1 MANMIEEEDQQ
12 VFELIPPFWKN
23 KISLIDGTAS
33 LKRIFFNR
41 FILIT
46 KKQTILQWIIL
57 PNSSYLKKKT
67 IICECVIMFQMSSLL
82 FLKHFGY
89 LKNQVDNVYA
99 NDIMVLY
106 EISIKFFFM
115 VVCTILQK

>member
-1 MANMIEEEDQQ
+1 MANMIEEDQQ

-23 KISLIDGTAS
+23 KISLIDGTTI

-46 KKQTILQWIIL
+46 KKTN
-57 PNSSYLKKKT
+57 NSTMNNFTKFFVFKKKT

>member
-23 KISLIDGTAS
+23 KISLIDGTTI

-57 PNSSYLKKKT
+57 PNSSYLKKNNNLRMCDYVPNVIIVIFKT
-67 IICECVIMFQMSSLL
+67 FWLFKESSR
-82 FLKHFGY
+82 
-89 LKNQVDNVYA
+89 
-99 NDIMVLY
+99 
-106 EISIKFFFM
+106 
-115 VVCTILQK
+115 